1 MKKELVEDFAIF
13 VLGFAVGMVVV
24 MALIKLGVNVI

>member
-24 MALIKLGVNVI
+24 MALIKLGVKVI